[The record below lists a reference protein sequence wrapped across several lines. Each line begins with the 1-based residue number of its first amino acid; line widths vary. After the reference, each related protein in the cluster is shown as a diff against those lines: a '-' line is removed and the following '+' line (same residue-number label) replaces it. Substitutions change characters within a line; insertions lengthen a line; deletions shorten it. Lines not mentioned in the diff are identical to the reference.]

1 MRSSEFIGSAN
12 GATHSAEDERT
23 RRNRGDQ
30 SGKLFVVGIGPGDPG
45 HMTERV
51 QQVWAEVDVIAGYKT
66 YIELIRPFLTD
77 QQIVAT
83 GMRQEIDRCREA
95 IRLAAEGHRVA
106 LVSSGDAG
114 IYGMAGILIEC
125 LEQEGLL
132 ELPLEII
139 PGITAA
145 NAAASMLGAP
155 LMHDFA
161 VISLSDLLT
170 PWNVIEKRVRLAA
183 EGDFVLAIYN
193 PKSQGRVQH
202 IESVREILLHYRRP
216 QTPVGIVREALRGQ
230 ESNVQ
235 MATLADFTNV
245 PIDMLTTVIIGNSQT
260 RNIGPYMVTPRG
272 YVL

>member
-1 MRSSEFIGSAN
+1 
-12 GATHSAEDERT
+12 
-23 RRNRGDQ
+23 
-30 SGKLFVVGIGPGDPG
+30 
-45 HMTERV
+45 MTERV